1 VGEGLEK
8 VKKCDVDNAFLKT
21 IGTFEKS
28 FSSHVKTLSEKS
40 QDDEDLLFCKSIA
53 AQMKWI
59 PQERKGIAKC
69 QILQMLQGFEFG
81 TFPTT
86 VPHSTFSVP
95 LSTSNSSITQGEF
108 AQYFQLFNRQV
119 DEFPTYKKL

>member
-1 VGEGLEK
+1 MKGSKK

-40 QDDEDLLFCKSIA
+40 QDEKDLLFCKSIA
-53 AQMKWI
+53 AQMKRI

-69 QILQMLQGFEFG
+69 QILQMLQGFDFG

-95 LSTSNSSITQGEF
+95 L
-108 AQYFQLFNRQV
+108 FNRQV
-119 DEFPTYKKL
+119 GSDEFPTYKKL